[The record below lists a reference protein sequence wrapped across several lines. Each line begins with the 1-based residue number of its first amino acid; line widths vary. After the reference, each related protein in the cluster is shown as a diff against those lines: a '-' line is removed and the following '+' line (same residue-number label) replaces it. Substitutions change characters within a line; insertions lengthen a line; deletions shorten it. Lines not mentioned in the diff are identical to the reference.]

1 MSAPEP
7 AREVEVARD
16 GASLRDYLQVLR
28 RRKWILL
35 QAVILVPAIAVAL
48 STRQSPVYQAD
59 AKVLLTNQTFA
70 GLVPN
75 AQGVANQ
82 QPADRTAETQ
92 AELARVPA
100 VVSKALALVPG
111 SGLTVSQF
119 LQASSVTSSANADLL
134 TFAVSSATPSRA
146 AQLTSAYARAYT
158 AYRHELDTTSLQRA
172 RRDVGTRIDELRAN
186 NRANSALAGQ
196 LAAAQQ
202 QLQTL
207 ETLQTSNATVVK
219 FASGASQI
227 SPQPVRNGLLGLA
240 LGLILGVGLVFLVDA
255 LDTRVRSGEEVAH
268 RLRIPLLGRLA
279 EPPKRVR
286 EHHSLVM
293 LDEPHGQ
300 NAEAFRML
308 RTNLE
313 LANIEQEAKVIAI
326 ASGLP
331 TEGKSTTIAN
341 LAVAVARGGHRV
353 ALVDLDLRKPTL
365 ARFFGNDARWGITD
379 VALGRVA
386 LEHAVLRL
394 DVADFLEE
402 SNGAGG
408 ERRSNLDV
416 LVAGQP
422 PPNPGE
428 FVSSRRLASILAEL
442 RANYDFVLIDTPP
455 MLSVGDALALSTHID
470 AFMLVTNL
478 RLSRRGE
485 LDELRRTLTFA
496 RCDVLGTVLT
506 AAGATGTHGY
516 GNPYYGYGGA
526 AYETGA
532 RPVRPAVGKR

>member
-7 AREVEVARD
+7 ARDVDAPRD
-16 GASLRDYLQVLR
+16 GSSLRDYLQLLR

-48 STRQSPVYQAD
+48 STRQSPVYRAD
-59 AKVLLTNQTFA
+59 AQVLLTNQTFA

-75 AQGVANQ
+75 AQGVNANQ
-82 QPADRTAETQ
+82 QSADRTAETQ

-100 VVSKALALVPG
+100 VVSKALVLAPG
-111 SGLTVSQF
+111 SGLTVSQL
-119 LQASSVTSSANADLL
+119 LQDSSVTSSANADLL
-134 TFAVSSATPSRA
+134 TFAVSSSDPRRA
-146 AQLTSAYARAYT
+146 AQLASAYARAYT
-158 AYRHELDTTSLQRA
+158 TYRHEIDTTSLQRA
-172 RRDVGTRIDELRAN
+172 RRDVGTRIDELRTN
-186 NRANSALAGQ
+186 NRGNSALASQ

-207 ETLQTSNATVVK
+207 ETLQTSNAIVVK

-227 SPQPVRNGLLGLA
+227 SPQPVRNGVLGLA

-255 LDTRVRSGEEVAH
+255 LDTRVRTEEEVAE
-268 RLRIPLLGRLA
+268 RLGIPLLGRLS

-286 EHHSLVM
+286 ERHSLVM
-293 LDEPHGQ
+293 LEDPHGRQ
-300 NAEAFRML
+300 AEAFRML

-326 ASGLP
+326 ASALP
-331 TEGKSTTIAN
+331 SEGKSTTIAN

-353 ALVDLDLRKPTL
+353 VLVDLDLRKPTL
-365 ARFFGNDARWGITD
+365 ARFFDNDARWGITD
-379 VALGRVA
+379 VALGHVTIDSA
-386 LEHAVLRL
+386 LVRL
-394 DVADFLEE
+394 NVADFLEE
-402 SNGAGG
+402 PNGTGG
-408 ERRSNLDV
+408 DHRELHV
-416 LVAGQP
+416 LVAGQL

-428 FVSSRRLASILAEL
+428 FVSSRRLASILAEF
-442 RANYDFVLIDTPP
+442 RARYDFVLIDTPP

-478 RLSRRGE
+478 ALSRRGE
-485 LDELRRTLTFA
+485 LDELRRTMTFA

-506 AAGATGTHGY
+506 AAGATGAHGY
-516 GNPYYGYGGA
+516 GSPYYGYGYGDA
-526 AYETGA
+526 GLETGA
-532 RPVRPAVGKR
+532 QRVGR